1 MGINLIDIALIMK
14 DNSKNAFAC
23 HRCKSFFLLIWFNYI
38 NERKRKRSNFW
49 ACDFLTFKP
58 NLKFFG

>member
-23 HRCKSFFLLIWFNYI
+23 HHCKSLFYGPGSIISMKGNVSVHISEPVIF
-38 NERKRKRSNFW
+38 
-49 ACDFLTFKP
+49 
-58 NLKFFG
+58 